1 MKQVLLSEEEH
12 NDILSALEQVG
23 DIYELKAQD
32 LEKSINIAQKRIYDL
47 RLSRQTVSDLRAK
60 VTLAENVTI
69 EFEMGEDAQPEPYIE
84 ETDPVHTICYCDI
97 CQRKRQSIITDGS
110 IEQMG

>member
-12 NDILSALEQVG
+12 NDMLSALEQVG
-23 DIYELKAQD
+23 DIYELKANE
-32 LEKSINIAQKRIYDL
+32 LERNIKIAESRIKDL
-47 RLSRQTVSDLRAK
+47 RQSRQTTIDLRAK

-69 EFEMGEDAQPEPYIE
+69 QFEMGEDEQPEPYID

-97 CQRKRQSIITDGS
+97 CQHKRQSIISDGS
-110 IEQMG
+110 IEQME